1 MKSLLIILKKVR
13 NLLPYFF
20 LIATYFFFINLEAKK
35 ENNKNQYNEKNLNRL
50 RKETSTSEKQP
61 LRLAIPVI
69 PYKN

>member
-1 MKSLLIILKKVR
+1 MLKKIR